1 MTGASLKNILFSMYD
16 EMMNGE
22 IGEGRINDQLLV
34 SVNEYFNPMMKLFGL
49 NTSLNS
55 ELEPLMLT
63 FSENNPTNNIITK
76 ASLPDYNQLIS
87 IDASFVVDSE
97 TYTRTCDP
105 LPPNAKTKSMSDGT
119 FLFPRYDIV
128 NENIIIRPTDTQ
140 CTLAVGKY
148 FRTLFVIDVED
159 NTTQI
164 PYNEDSIVGIVDILL
179 KHYGLSLG
187 DNRYQLFAREE
198 EINNQLLKR

>member
-1 MTGASLKNILFSMYD
+1 MTGEGLKNVLFSLYD

-22 IGEGRINDQLLV
+22 ISDERINGQLLV

-55 ELEPLMLT
+55 ELEVLMLT
-63 FSENNPTNNIITK
+63 FSESNPANNTILK
-76 ASLPDYNQLIS
+76 SSLANYNQLIS
-87 IDASFVVDSE
+87 VDASFVVDGE

-105 LPPNAKTKSMSDGT
+105 LPPNAKTNSMADGT

-128 NENIIIRPTDTQ
+128 NEDIIIRPTSTQ
-140 CTLAVGKY
+140 CTLAEGKY
-148 FRTLFVIDVED
+148 FRTLFVVDVAD

-164 PYNEDSIVGIVDILL
+164 PYKEDSIVGIVDILL

-187 DNRYQLFAREE
+187 DNRYQLFTREE